1 MFDGLVHA
9 GGLEAF
15 AVEAVFGNYSIGTN
29 DNGIGV
35 FDILLAKG
43 SFDADG
49 TVSFNFDAVAQFLGC
64 GLEVFGRHVG
74 MCDARRTR
82 RDGEDEGR

>member
-1 MFDGLVHA
+1 M
-9 GGLEAF
+9 
-15 AVEAVFGNYSIGTN
+15 EAVFGNYSIGTN

-43 SFDADG
+43 SLDADR
-49 TVSFNFDAVAQFLGC
+49 TVSFNLDAVAQFLGC
-64 GLEVFGRHVG
+64 GLKVLGRHIG
-74 MCDARRTR
+74 MRDARRTR